1 MYEGTPRQLFARYA
15 LPQMIGLLFNSVYL
29 IVDGVF
35 IGHRLG
41 TDAMAAAAVSV
52 PLMEILIALSMAIA
66 SGAGVLISGH
76 LSRGEGDR
84 AVRIFNVAFTF
95 AVGLGLLIC
104 VFGNVFI
111 DGLARMLGSTEDI
124 HAEATEYM
132 RYIVTFAPFQ
142 ILSFLLSG
150 LARNDGR
157 PKLAMIALAVG
168 SCSNIL
174 LDWLFM
180 YPLNLGIG
188 GAALAT
194 ALGPI
199 FSVVI
204 ILPHFV
210 RARGALRFR
219 RTLPRPGEVGQ
230 ICALGF
236 PSFIMEFTI
245 GIITFVYNA
254 AIVRWD
260 YGELGLAAYLV
271 IGYLMLIILTLFL
284 GMAEGLQPVFSYLTG
299 TADKQRSE
307 ALRRFSA
314 AVFLA
319 IGVVCYVLI
328 VFFAKY
334 FFAIFNPGD
343 AELLEFLNRR
353 SAAYFCG
360 FPLAGYALLMISYWQ
375 STRQTVKALVVSLS
389 RSLVWPPILALALPA
404 IFGRETLWLCHSISE
419 VLAAATA
426 AGMVLATSKSRRGGC
441 GGWNPPRNS

>member
-1 MYEGTPRQLFARYA
+1 MYQGTSLALFARFA
-15 LPQMIGLLFNSVYL
+15 LPQMVGLLFNSVYI

-41 TDAMAAAAVSV
+41 TDSMAAAAVSV
-52 PLMEILIALSMAIA
+52 PLIEILIALSMAIA
-66 SGAGVLISGH
+66 SGAGVLISGY
-76 LSRGEGDR
+76 LSRGEKER
-84 AVRIFNVAFTF
+84 AVNVFNTAFIC
-95 AVGLGLLIC
+95 AVGLGAIIII
-104 VFGNVFI
+104 FGNLFI
-111 DGLARMLGSTEDI
+111 DGLAVLLGSTEDI
-124 HAEATEYM
+124 HGEATEYM
-132 RYIVTFAPFQ
+132 RYIVSFAPFQ

-150 LARNDGR
+150 LVRNDAR

-199 FSVVI
+199 FSVLI
-204 ILPHFV
+204 LLPHFIFK
-210 RARGALRFR
+210 RGQLHFAL
-219 RTLPRPGEVGQ
+219 TRPSIATVGN
-230 ICALGF
+230 ICSLGF

-254 AIVRWD
+254 AIVRCG

-284 GMAEGLQPVFSYLTG
+284 GMAEGLQPVFSHFTG
-299 TADKQRSE
+299 TAELKRCRELRS
-307 ALRRFSA
+307 FSA
-314 AVFLA
+314 WVFWGMGIA
-319 IGVVCYVLI
+319 CYVLI
-328 VFFAKY
+328 LFFARY
-334 FFAIFNPGD
+334 FFALFNPDD
-343 AELLEFLNRR
+343 AELLAFLNER

-375 STRQTVKALVVSLS
+375 STRRTGKALAVSLS
-389 RSLVWPPILALALPA
+389 RSLIWPPILALALPVM
-404 IFGRETLWLCHSISE
+404 FGRETLWLVHSLSE
-419 VLAAATA
+419 VLAAVTA
-426 AGMVLATSKSRRGGC
+426 FIIMLSGERKGSRRPSTGG
-441 GGWNPPRNS
+441 